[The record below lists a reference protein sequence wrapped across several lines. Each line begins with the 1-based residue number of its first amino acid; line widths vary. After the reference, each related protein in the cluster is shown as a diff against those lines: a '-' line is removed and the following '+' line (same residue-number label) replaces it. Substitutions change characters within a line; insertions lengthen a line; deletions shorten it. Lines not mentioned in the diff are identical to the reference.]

1 MNKLAHWG
9 QTVAPKVEAERNP
22 DFDPSVSGDFA
33 PSSLP
38 ALTDEVKE
46 LNSKINTIIRDFLR
60 MNECVM
66 LAVDLRRRLSTREFR
81 AYITVA
87 SSIGLDKLHSIET
100 VLRHRILLAQRIEI
114 SSFYW
119 RYREQPNG
127 Q

>member
-1 MNKLAHWG
+1 MNNLTHWG
-9 QTVAPKVEAERNP
+9 QTVPQKVEAERNP
-22 DFDPSVSGDFA
+22 DFDPSLSGDFA

-46 LNSKINTIIRDFLR
+46 LNSKINTIIRDFLK
-60 MNECVM
+60 MNECEV
-66 LAVDLRRRLSTREFR
+66 LTVDLRRRLSTREFR

-87 SSIGLDKLHSIET
+87 SSIGLDNLHSIET
-100 VLRHRILLAQRIEI
+100 VLRPRILHAQRIEI

-119 RYREQPNG
+119 RYRAQPSG